1 MGGQVSPIWAIM
13 YFAAFIVVI
22 VFMMFNM
29 VIAIIMK
36 TYDEVASEVSVPS
49 LLLSRL
55 LMCGTLAISR
65 LTSKLMRS

>member
-1 MGGQVSPIWAIM
+1 MWAIF

-36 TYDEVASEVSVPS
+36 TYDEVASEVSVSP
-49 LLLSRL
+49 LL
-55 LMCGTLAISR
+55 
-65 LTSKLMRS
+65 RS